1 MGHRHFSNSLQMP
14 EFEMDQDFHHS
25 RGTSEQSYIHM
36 AGRAIAPENGSIV
49 YPMENTLMS
58 GVYCASYRNLECRP
72 VQHSFS
78 GVRVE
83 GPHFPVADSR
93 SSCNP
98 FPLSPAYLHPENSAS
113 HAHLSYYSG
122 HNIQEVQ
129 GGVLDPTMGTGRSPF
144 KRKSP
149 GLSLACDRGSTSR
162 FNVAGSSSGSSES
175 HPGKSTS
182 DCQNYTSSS
191 IGFPPY
197 RGGSPL
203 FGSEDSLRNVRSRSR
218 LHLEPTI
225 GRTYISNQT
234 SHHYH
239 PVTHLA
245 SQSGTLD
252 VTYTNADVNTH
263 NQNHATPPPAAYG
276 RFLASEINGMSH
288 ERNQHLVGASTA
300 DIGHLHPNSIPSRN
314 PFPSPPQ
321 YPHGIYVQTTCEG
334 HGNYS
339 RRATSSYRASPS
351 FSRLGH
357 EAAHS
362 ENGMQLLS
370 EPSSYR
376 YSRSSSGRGWRNTH
390 WDGRSRIANERFKS
404 LSNAADAHDRM
415 GPEAIMMAD
424 HSPMHGSRNLI
435 DRYRDMRLDVDNM
448 NYEELL
454 ALGERIGH
462 VSTGLSENMISKCL
476 MEKPY
481 SSSEL
486 NLEDR
491 CAICLEEYKIEE
503 ELGKVKNCGHEYHVD
518 CIKRWLLI
526 KNACPICKAP
536 ALPDSLKEQ

>member
-1 MGHRHFSNSLQMP
+1 MTI
-14 EFEMDQDFHHS
+14 FHL
-25 RGTSEQSYIHM
+25 IICI
-36 AGRAIAPENGSIV
+36 AGRAVVPENGSIA

-93 SSCNP
+93 SSCDP
-98 FPLSPAYLHPENSAS
+98 FPHSPAYLHPENSAS
-113 HAHLSYYSG
+113 HAHLSYYNG

-162 FNVAGSSSGSSES
+162 FYVAGSSSGSSES

-218 LHLEPTI
+218 LDLEPTI
-225 GRTYISNQT
+225 GRTYISNQS

-276 RFLASEINGMSH
+276 RFLASGQLRHKYNHSSSLLHYATLLRIYQLIYYNSRKQWPGQLRYKYYSSSLLCHCYENWPIIIPEINGMSH
-288 ERNQHLVGASTA
+288 ERNQYLVGASTA
-300 DIGHLHPNSIPSRN
+300 DIGHLHLNSIPSRN

-321 YPHGIYVQTTCEG
+321 YPHGIYAQTTCEG

-415 GPEAIMMAD
+415 GPEV
-424 HSPMHGSRNLI
+424 S
-435 DRYRDMRLDVDNM
+435 
-448 NYEELL
+448 NYHFSSLKC
-454 ALGERIGH
+454 AMKGERSGTT
-462 VSTGLSENMISKCL
+462 TGLWHL
-476 MEKPY
+476 TVT
-481 SSSEL
+481 EL
-486 NLEDR
+486 IGFELHGFHHGDFWVLEPIR
-491 CAICLEEYKIEE
+491 
-503 ELGKVKNCGHEYHVD
+503 YH
-518 CIKRWLLI
+518 
-526 KNACPICKAP
+526 
-536 ALPDSLKEQ
+536 S